1 MLINLTHSN
10 WRMTL
15 LLCNTCFKVRKEHA
29 FFIGV
34 RFFFLETEMFKNLYI
49 IVILKKL
56 VYYLQANVD
65 VPNLFVFH
73 VRKLTL

>member
-1 MLINLTHSN
+1 MHF
-10 WRMTL
+10 L
-15 LLCNTCFKVRKEHA
+15 LGYVS
-29 FFIGV
+29 
-34 RFFFLETEMFKNLYI
+34 FFLETEMFKNLYI